1 MSYLSRCFTRTIVL
15 NVRRHVNVNIAQA
28 YYKVSVTIMGWGAW
42 GNPPWL
48 FYMNAAVTVNAY
60 NVTPFCRFQIYVDRM
75 QQYINGHFYCTKP
88 DHLWLQRISLRHG
101 QCDTPCT
108 LGVVVS
114 SQTTYFSLDLYKYS
128 IRTTYCIPH
137 FVETLSLCVSYEPY
151 IERWWV
157 SCKGET
163 LGFCIGDTS
172 VWCEVGIKLVNNP
185 AAITNKMPLGNGIY
199 YSTVH

>member
-28 YYKVSVTIMGWGAW
+28 YYKVSVTIMGTMQLRLKELQWGAW

-60 NVTPFCRFQIYVDRM
+60 NVTLFCRYQIYVNRM

-101 QCDTPCT
+101 QCDTPFN

-114 SQTTYFSLDLYKYS
+114 SQTTYFSLELYKIQY
-128 IRTTYCIPH
+128 
-137 FVETLSLCVSYEPY
+137 
-151 IERWWV
+151 
-157 SCKGET
+157 
-163 LGFCIGDTS
+163 
-172 VWCEVGIKLVNNP
+172 
-185 AAITNKMPLGNGIY
+185 TNHVL
-199 YSTVH
+199 YSTFCRNTFVMCFIWTLHWAVMSFLWGWNSWFLHWRHECLVWSRN